1 MLKENGYQES
11 IINKI
16 LKKLLTITAL
26 LVKMRNLSNRY
37 SEGLHQN
44 KFKFHVCCR
53 FLWKNNISNQ
63 ITQKYDH
70 LLKTLCVKIF
80 VNQNIEQLQ
89 KIKVTLSMKLT
100 VITDMQYNLVDLN
113 GPEHYIQ
120 MKLNDLPRIVTVKR
134 LKLRNTRRKQIITI
148 AGVRRKLLIK
158 KSGYVLGRSNKLY
171 IL

>member
-37 SEGLHQN
+37 SEGSHQN

-63 ITQKYDH
+63 VTQKYDH
-70 LLKTLCVKIF
+70 LLKTLCK
-80 VNQNIEQLQ
+80 NLCKPKHRAATEDKSNIVHE
-89 KIKVTLSMKLT
+89 I
-100 VITDMQYNLVDLN
+100 DCNN
-113 GPEHYIQ
+113 
-120 MKLNDLPRIVTVKR
+120 
-134 LKLRNTRRKQIITI
+134 
-148 AGVRRKLLIK
+148 
-158 KSGYVLGRSNKLY
+158 
-171 IL
+171 